1 MKTSDFSYQLPDER
15 IAKLPSEPRDA
26 CKLLVCDRNSYTFR
40 DEHFFDIENYVHAG
54 DVMVRNVSRVFCA
67 RLFVYNQ
74 RTEKHH
80 EVLIVKFLSLSPSG
94 YVQVEALCRNSK
106 KVLVDDVLVF
116 GNEREEIRSHVTAK
130 HADGRLEIVFQEK
143 EVSAVIDFCNRW
155 GEIPLPPY
163 IGKQDIPLST
173 YQTVYAKE
181 TGSVAAPTAGFH
193 FTNALIER
201 LEKKGVVFVDV
212 VLHVGIGTFRPM
224 QTELLRDHVM
234 HAEYVEIDE
243 SAITAIIRAQQNGNK
258 VFAIGTTSVRVL
270 EGVAELHGGVLQ
282 PYHGEVSL
290 FITPG
295 FRFRV
300 VDALITNFHLPES
313 TLLVLV
319 STYMGIE
326 YARSAYAHAIEHE
339 YNFYSFGDAMLI
351 L

>member
-1 MKTSDFSYQLPDER
+1 
-15 IAKLPSEPRDA
+15 
-26 CKLLVCDRNSYTFR
+26 
-40 DEHFFDIENYVHAG
+40 
-54 DVMVRNVSRVFCA
+54 
-67 RLFVYNQ
+67 
-74 RTEKHH
+74 
-80 EVLIVKFLSLSPSG
+80 
-94 YVQVEALCRNSK
+94 LCRNSK

-116 GNEREEIRSHVTAK
+116 GNEVEEIRSRVIAK
-130 HADGRLEIVFQEK
+130 HDDGRVEIIFFVSTEQE
-143 EVSAVIDFCNRW
+143 VIDFCNRW

-163 IGKQDIPLST
+163 IGKQDIPLAT

-193 FTNALIER
+193 FTSELIER

-224 QTELLRDHVM
+224 QTELLQDHVM
-234 HAEYVEIDE
+234 HAEYVEIGE
-243 SAITAIIRAQQNGNK
+243 EAIIEINRAKNSGNK

-270 EGVAELHGGVLQ
+270 EGVAALHGGMLQ
-282 PYHGEVSL
+282 AYRGEVSL

-295 FRFRV
+295 FEFKV

-319 STYMGIE
+319 SAYMGMD
-326 YARSAYAHAIEHE
+326 YARRAYAHAIEKG
-339 YNFYSFGDAMLI
+339 YYFYSFGDAMLI

>member
-1 MKTSDFSYQLPDER
+1 MKTSDFFYPLPSER
-15 IAKLPSEPRDA
+15 IATLPTEPRDA
-26 CKLLVCDRNSYTFR
+26 CRLLVCDRSTQTLHDQR
-40 DEHFFDIENYVHAG
+40 FFDIENYVQAG

-67 RLFVYNQ
+67 RLYGYNH
-74 RTEKHH
+74 RTSKHH
-80 EVLIVKFLSLSPSG
+80 EVLLVKFSHDVDG
-94 YVQVEALCRNSK
+94 RVTAEVLCRNSK
-106 KVLVDDVLVF
+106 KVLIDDTFIF
-116 GNEREEIRSHVTAK
+116 GNEREEISARVK
-130 HADGRLEIVFQEK
+130 EKFADGRLLLTFSEK
-143 EVSAVIDFCNRW
+143 EVNTIIDFCNRW

-193 FTNALIER
+193 FTHALIER

-212 VLHVGIGTFRPM
+212 VLHVGIGTFKPM
-224 QTELLRDHVM
+224 QTELLKDHVM
-234 HAEYVEIDE
+234 HAEYVEIND
-243 SAITAIIRAQQNGNK
+243 STIAAIAHAKQNGNR

-270 EGVAELHGGVLQ
+270 EGVAALHGGVLQ
-282 PYHGEVSL
+282 PYRGEVSL

-295 FRFRV
+295 FTFKV

-319 STYMGIE
+319 SAYMGIE
-326 YARSAYAHAIEHE
+326 YARRAYTHAIEKE
-339 YNFYSFGDAMLI
+339 YYFYSFGDAMLI

>member
-1 MKTSDFSYQLPDER
+1 MKTSDFSYELPSER

-26 CKLLVCDRNSYTFR
+26 CKLLVCDRTTQTLT
-40 DEHFFDIENYVHAG
+40 DKHFFDIAHYVSAG
-54 DVMVRNVSRVFCA
+54 DVMVRNVSRVFRA
-67 RLFVYNQ
+67 RLFAYNQ

-80 EVLIVKFLSLSPSG
+80 EVLIVKFFRSSEG
-94 YVQVEALCRNSK
+94 RVAAEVLCRNSK
-106 KVLVDDVLVF
+106 KVLVGDVLVF
-116 GNEREEIRSHVTAK
+116 GNEVEEMRSRVIAK
-130 HADGRLEIVFQEK
+130 HEDGRVEIVFF
-143 EVSAVIDFCNRW
+143 VSTEEEVIDFCNRW

-163 IGKQDIPLST
+163 IGKQDIPLAT

-193 FTNALIER
+193 FTRELIER

-224 QTELLRDHVM
+224 QTELLADHVM
-234 HAEYVEIDE
+234 HAEYVEIGE
-243 SAITAIIRAQQNGNK
+243 AAIDAISRAKKSGNK

-270 EGVAELHGGVLQ
+270 EGVAALQGGALQ
-282 PYHGEVSL
+282 PYRGEVSL

-295 FRFRV
+295 FEFKV

-319 STYMGIE
+319 SAYMGMD
-326 YARSAYAHAIEHE
+326 YARRAYAHAIENE
-339 YNFYSFGDAMLI
+339 YYFYSFGDAMLI